1 MAVGRFSKCVDDAI
15 SLVEFKIKNLK
26 KDLNLEN
33 TSDKIK
39 FLNEIAK
46 IISKVE
52 NNMEQEVY
60 IEKISKEYEISKEAI
75 YSEIKKQ
82 TNSNT
87 KTSKILERKTPRYN
101 TLKKVD
107 NNIDKT
113 VLKRENT
120 IISILISNGKDTYNK
135 IKDKL
140 HPEDFKFEIN
150 RQIVKKIYEEFENG
164 NSQIY
169 DYTTLYEDENIINH
183 ITGIMAEDYEI
194 EKTDK
199 GIEDILKAYKKEKL
213 ISRRNEIVTILKE
226 NEISNEESNNLANE
240 LNTIIIEL
248 SKIR

>member
-1 MAVGRFSKCVDDAI
+1 MVVGRFSKCVDEAI

-33 TSDKIK
+33 TSDKIR

-52 NNMEQEVY
+52 NSMEKEVY
-60 IEKISKEYEISKEAI
+60 IEKISKEYEISREAI

-82 TNSNT
+82 INSNVR
-87 KTSKILERKTPRYN
+87 TSKILERKAPRYN
-101 TLKKVD
+101 LAKRVD

-120 IISILISNGKDTYNK
+120 IISILISNGIQTYNK

-150 RQIVKKIYEEFENG
+150 KQIVQKIYERFENG
-164 NSQIY
+164 NNQIY

-183 ITGIMAEDYEI
+183 ITAIMAEDYEI

-213 ISRRNEIVTILKE
+213 ISRRNEIVTILQD
-226 NEISNEESNNLANE
+226 NEISSKESNTLANE
-240 LNTIIIEL
+240 LNSIIIEL
-248 SKIR
+248 SKIK

>member
-1 MAVGRFSKCVDDAI
+1 MVVGRFSKCVDEAI

-26 KDLNLEN
+26 KDLNIEN

-52 NNMEQEVY
+52 NDMEKEIY

-82 TNSNT
+82 TNNNVT
-87 KTSKILERKTPRYN
+87 NSKILERQTPRYN
-101 TLKKVD
+101 WVKKVD
-107 NNIDKT
+107 NNIDKK
-113 VLKRENT
+113 VLDRENT
-120 IISILISNGKDTYNK
+120 IISILISSGIDTYNK

-140 HPEDFKFEIN
+140 SPQDFKYDIN
-150 RQIVKKIYEEFENG
+150 KQIVQKIYEEFENQKE
-164 NSQIY
+164 QIY
-169 DYTTLYEDENIINH
+169 DYTTLFEDEEVINH
-183 ITGIMAEDYEI
+183 ITGIMAQDYEI

-199 GIEDILKAYKKEKL
+199 GIEDILKKYKKEKL
-213 ISRRNEIVTILKE
+213 ISRRDEIINLIE
-226 NEISNEESNNLANE
+226 NSEISNEESTTLVNE

-248 SKIR
+248 SKLK

>member
-1 MAVGRFSKCVDDAI
+1 MVVGRFSKCVDEAI

-33 TSDKIK
+33 TSDKIR

-52 NNMEQEVY
+52 NSMEKEVY
-60 IEKISKEYEISKEAI
+60 IEKISKEHEISREAI

-82 TNSNT
+82 INSNV
-87 KTSKILERKTPRYN
+87 KTSKILERKAPRYN
-101 TLKKVD
+101 LAKRVD

-120 IISILISNGKDTYNK
+120 IISILISNGIQTYNK

-150 RQIVKKIYEEFENG
+150 KQIVQKIYERFENG
-164 NSQIY
+164 NNQIY

-183 ITGIMAEDYEI
+183 ITAIMAEDYEI

-213 ISRRNEIVTILKE
+213 ISRRNEIVTILQD
-226 NEISNEESNNLANE
+226 NEISSKESNTLANE
-240 LNTIIIEL
+240 LNSIIIEL
-248 SKIR
+248 SKIK

>member
-1 MAVGRFSKCVDDAI
+1 MVVGRFSKCVDEAI
-15 SLVEFKIKNLK
+15 SLVEFKIKNFK

-52 NNMEQEVY
+52 NNIEQEVY

-82 TNSNT
+82 TNSNV
-87 KTSKILERKTPRYN
+87 KTSKILERKAPRYN
-101 TLKKVD
+101 LAKKVD
-107 NNIDKT
+107 NNINKT

-150 RQIVKKIYEEFENG
+150 RQIVQKIYEEFENG
-164 NSQIY
+164 NDQIY
-169 DYTTLYEDENIINH
+169 DYTTLYEDEDIINH

-213 ISRRNEIVTILKE
+213 ISRRNEIVTILQE
-226 NEISNEESNNLANE
+226 NEIPNEESNNLANE

-248 SKIR
+248 SKIK